1 MPHPCRRCCG
11 RISGEEIPVAIAVG
25 RMGRDPAAF
34 NPNLAVVDPAVWSPP
49 FAASDRTAAG
59 LVIRIEKWSG
69 TSQLSG
75 QPFHDIR
82 LGGRVSV
89 GDVKEFNGFPT
100 VVAIPGKGCPDGGA
114 GIIKVQEVEEGV
126 ATSGEFLHPFPE
138 LVQDVVAPG
147 AIEASEPEDGA
158 LGEGGIFPDQ
168 PLGLK
173 QYLPGL
179 GSSFRGC
186 GFINKLAIHL
196 RVYGGA
202 PCIDEGG
209 GVVAA
214 GPGKDRAITFHVG
227 EAVSFDPA
235 AGRTHAVDHKVLLT
249 GKLAVPCGFVQLC
262 GKGMMDPE
270 ITKFFRG
277 YLISGEGADMH
288 PVAECLFRQAYT
300 EPACAEDGDV
310 FPLQMVLRHVHGLP
324 DLSAAYG

>member
-1 MPHPCRRCCG
+1 MG
-11 RISGEEIPVAIAVG
+11 WVG
-25 RMGRDPAAF
+25 RGPAAF
-34 NPNLAVVDPAVWSPP
+34 NPNFAVVDPAVWSPS

-59 LVIRIEKWSG
+59 LGIGIKKGSG

-75 QPFHDIR
+75 QPFHDIC
-82 LGGRVSV
+82 LGGWVAV
-89 GDVKEFNGFPT
+89 GDVKEFNGFP
-100 VVAIPGKGCPDGGA
+100 VGVATLGKGCPDGGA
-114 GIIKVQEVEEGV
+114 GIVKVQEVEEGV
-126 ATSGEFLHPFPE
+126 ATSGEFLYLFPE
-138 LVQDVVAPG
+138 LIEDVVTPG
-147 AIEASEPEDGA
+147 PIEASEPEDDA
-158 LGEGGIFPDQ
+158 PGEGGISPDQ
-168 PLGLK
+168 PLGFK

-186 GFINKLAIHL
+186 GFINKLAIDL

-227 EAVSFDPA
+227 EAVTVNPT

-249 GKLAVPCGFVQLC
+249 GKLVVPCGFVQLC

-270 ITKFFRG
+270 ITKFFSGCR
-277 YLISGEGADMH
+277 ISGESADMH
-288 PVAECLFRQAYT
+288 PVAECLFRQAYA

-310 FPLQMVLRHVHGLP
+310 FPL
-324 DLSAAYG
+324 